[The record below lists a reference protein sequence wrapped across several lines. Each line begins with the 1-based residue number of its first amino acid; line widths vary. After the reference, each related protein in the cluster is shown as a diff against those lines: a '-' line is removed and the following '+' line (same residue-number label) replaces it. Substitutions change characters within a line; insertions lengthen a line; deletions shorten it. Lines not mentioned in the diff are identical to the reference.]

1 MLDADRLTQPSR
13 RSSALSTRLTR
24 RQLLLGFVGSMFGL
38 SALAACRSGKPTA
51 TASGQPAGTA
61 HASSS
66 SSSPTASSD
75 QGARNASTVVVQ
87 HVVSAEVALI
97 AAYDAAATAHPGL
110 VPLIGALRA
119 HHVEHLHA
127 VDPTAPTPSPTAPTG
142 PTAPTAAA
150 PASSPLSGSAPAG
163 SAPSSSAPTGS
174 TASPP
179 TATETL
185 ATLASLERAAAAAR
199 LDDMARSTGSLARL
213 IASIGG
219 CEASHVVALGAA

>member
-163 SAPSSSAPTGS
+163 S